1 MLYKI
6 KFPEKTQFLF
16 FEFLSMIEDFLNH
29 IFLYDVIPL
38 TNKPTRVTR
47 HSGNVIDH
55 INTNRVIGHIMT
67 LRQPQ

>member
-6 KFPEKTQFLF
+6 KFPKKTFLV
-16 FEFLSMIEDFLNH
+16 FEFLSTIEDFLNH

-55 INTNRVIGHIMT
+55 INTNRVTGNIMT
-67 LRQPQ
+67 L

>member
-1 MLYKI
+1 
-6 KFPEKTQFLF
+6 
-16 FEFLSMIEDFLNH
+16 MIEDFLNH

-38 TNKPTRVTR
+38 TNKPTRATR